1 MLIQFFQALRA
12 EKIPVTLSELFA
24 LLECLE
30 KGIVFA
36 DRDDF
41 YFLARLCMVKDEKYF
56 DRFDRAFSKYFKTLS
71 QLDDVLEAL
80 IPEDWLRKEFE
91 SSLSDLEKSEIEA
104 MGGLEKLFEEF
115 RKRLEEQKGKH
126 QGGNKWIG
134 TGGTSPYGAHGYNP
148 EGIRMG
154 QGESRH
160 QRAVKV
166 WDKRLYRDLDDDVEI
181 GTRNLK
187 MALRRLR
194 KFARTG
200 AEDELDI
207 SDTINATARN
217 AGLLDIKMVPERHNA
232 VKVLIFFDV
241 GGSMDP
247 YVRICEEL
255 FSAARSEFKHLEY
268 FYFHNF
274 LYESVWKKSHRR
286 IAESTAL
293 YDILYRYP
301 KDYKVIFVGDAT
313 MAPYEI
319 SHVGGSIEHYNE
331 EAGATWM
338 SRLTERFDNL
348 VWLNPVSKDYW
359 EHNYSIEL
367 VRELVEDRMFPLSAN
382 GLEEA
387 MALLSGKNKKPPVPL
402 RND

>member
-1 MLIQFFQALRA
+1 MLTQFFQALRA
-12 EKIPVTLSELFA
+12 AKIPVTLSELFA
-24 LLECLE
+24 LLDCLE
-30 KGIVFA
+30 KGLVFA
-36 DRDDF
+36 SLDEF
-41 YFLARLCMVKDEKYF
+41 YYLARLCMVKDEKYF
-56 DRFDRAFSKYFKTLS
+56 DRFDRAFANYFDTLAK
-71 QLDDVLEAL
+71 LDDILKEV
-80 IPEDWLRKEFE
+80 IPEQWLRKEFE
-91 SSLSDLEKSEIEA
+91 SSLSDLDKAQIEA
-104 MGGLEKLFEEF
+104 LGGLDKLFEEF
-115 RKRLEEQKGKH
+115 RKRLEEQKERH

-134 TGGTSPYGAHGYNP
+134 TGGTSAYGAYGYNP
-148 EGIRMG
+148 EGIRIG
-154 QGESRH
+154 QDESRSH
-160 QRAVKV
+160 KAVKV

-200 AEDELDI
+200 AQEELDI
-207 SDTINATARN
+207 SDTISCTARN
-217 AGLLDIKMVPERHNA
+217 AGFLDIKMIPERHNS

-247 YVRICEEL
+247 HVRVCEEL

-286 IAESTAL
+286 AL
-293 YDILYRYP
+293 ETTSIYDILHRYG

-313 MAPYEI
+313 MAPYEVT
-319 SHVGGSIEHYNE
+319 HVGGSIEHYNE
-331 EAGATWM
+331 EPGAVWM
-338 SRLTERFDNL
+338 SRMTDAFERL
-348 VWLNPVSKDYW
+348 VWLNPVGKQYW

-367 VRELVEDRMFPLSAN
+367 VREIVEERMFPLSYN

-387 MALLSGKNKKPPVPL
+387 MAMLSGKTKKSPHSPAH
-402 RND
+402 